1 MQSRVMKS
9 EMFMKVGDL
18 RVQAYLAR
26 LKNQVVEAE
35 LIEAERQQILDDP
48 KSYEEVKKEGITV

>member
-1 MQSRVMKS
+1 
-9 EMFMKVGDL
+9 MKVGDL
-18 RVQAYLAR
+18 RVQAFLAR

-48 KSYEEVKKEGITV
+48 KSYKSYEEVKKEGITDITPDGWN